1 LTQAEHLFIILNMS
15 SVAAFTEEEPV
26 ADDRTAKARIRDAA
40 IQCFAEAGI
49 DGTTARKVATR
60 AGVSPGLV
68 IHHFESMEGLRSE
81 CDRYVAATI
90 REYKREAISAGPTID
105 VLAALRGANA
115 GPVMAYLAAVLVDN
129 SPIVANLVDELV
141 ADAEGYLEYGV
152 ETGMVKPSANPR
164 GRAAVLFLWALGAL
178 VLHRHVRRILG
189 VDLTNP
195 DIGTDPAIAAYAGPA
210 YEIMGGGVLDEDFAA
225 QLQDVFAE
233 MARANDRAT
242 TTSKRPDA
250 VEEPKSKERT

>member
-1 LTQAEHLFIILNMS
+1 LFILLNVS
-15 SVAAFTEEEPV
+15 LIQPLSTESTV
-26 ADDRTAKARIRDAA
+26 ADDRTARARIRDAA
-40 IQCFAEAGI
+40 IECFAENGI
-49 DGTTARKVATR
+49 DGTTARRIATG

-68 IHHFESMEGLRSE
+68 IHHFGSMDGLRSE

-90 REYKREAISAGPTID
+90 REYKREAISAGPNID

-115 GPVMAYLAAVLVDN
+115 GPVMAYLAAVLVDD
-129 SPIVANLVDELV
+129 SPIVADLVDELV
-141 ADAEGYLEYGV
+141 ADAAGYLEYGV

-164 GRAAVLFLWALGAL
+164 GRAAVLFLWSLGAL

-195 DIGTDPAIAAYAGPA
+195 DIGADPAIAAYAGPA
-210 YEIMGGGVLDEDFAA
+210 YEIMGGGVLNEAFAA

-233 MARANDRAT
+233 MAETQDPEEKKPKHNT
-242 TTSKRPDA
+242 TVA
-250 VEEPKSKERT
+250 APKSKEGT

>member
-1 LTQAEHLFIILNMS
+1 MS
-15 SVAAFTEEEPV
+15 SVSASSEDAV
-26 ADDRTAKARIRDAA
+26 ADDRTARARIRDAA
-40 IQCFAEAGI
+40 ITCFAENGI
-49 DGTTARKVATR
+49 DGTTARKVAAS

-68 IHHFESMEGLRSE
+68 IHHFGSMDGLRAE

-115 GPVMAYLAAVLVDN
+115 GPVMAYLAAVLVDD
-129 SPIVANLVDELV
+129 SPTVARLVDELV

-152 ETGMVKPSANPR
+152 ETGMVKPSADPR
-164 GRAAVLFLWALGAL
+164 GRAAVLFLWSLGAL

-195 DIGTDPAIAAYAGPA
+195 DIAGDPAIAAYAGPA
-210 YEIMGGGVLDEDFAA
+210 YEIMGGGVLDEAFAA

-233 MARANDRAT
+233 LAT
-242 TTSKRPDA
+242 KEGQPTNPPTQHTRDDPPSTSKEDA
-250 VEEPKSKERT
+250 

>member
-1 LTQAEHLFIILNMS
+1 MGSIEALSEDT
-15 SVAAFTEEEPV
+15 V

-40 IQCFAEAGI
+40 IACFAENGI
-49 DGTTARKVATR
+49 DGTTARKIATG

-68 IHHFESMEGLRSE
+68 IHHFGSMDGLRSE

-90 REYKREAISAGPTID
+90 REYKRDAISAGPTID

-129 SPIVANLVDELV
+129 SPTVARLVDELV

-152 ETGMVKPSANPR
+152 ETGMVKPSEDPR
-164 GRAAVLFLWALGAL
+164 GRAAVLFLWSLGAL

-195 DIGTDPAIAAYAGPA
+195 DIGADPAIAAYAGPA
-210 YEIMGGGVLDEDFAA
+210 YEIMGKGVMSEAFAA
-225 QLQDVFAE
+225 QIQEAFLEMTTAE
-233 MARANDRAT
+233 HPTNLVAQQTQPEPAP
-242 TTSKRPDA
+242 TSKED
-250 VEEPKSKERT
+250 E